1 MRYLTLILF
10 LIFSGCGYKSAAY
23 YAKAVMGD
31 KVSTEVTISL
41 EDPQN
46 TVIIK
51 DAVDMAVIT
60 KFRSSLTSKDT
71 ANTHLKI
78 QLGSVSFS
86 PLRYDSNGYVVA
98 YRTSVGMSITRI
110 RENKSQTYSTTGVYD
125 FEIEANAIISDQAR
139 FNAISQSAQ
148 KAIDVFIAQVAA
160 QGSSLSKE

>member
-1 MRYLTLILF
+1 MRYIVLIGL
-10 LIFSGCGYKSAAY
+10 LIFSGCGYKSAAH
-23 YAKAVMGD
+23 YAQSVMGE
-31 KVSTEVTISL
+31 KVSTEVVISL

-60 KFRSSLTSKDT
+60 KFRSSLASKEMAT
-71 ANTHLKI
+71 THLKL
-78 QLGSVSFS
+78 QLGTVSFT
-86 PLRYDSNGYVVA
+86 PLRYNVSGYVVA
-98 YRTSVGMSITRI
+98 YRTLVRMNVIRTR
-110 RENKSQTYSTTGVYD
+110 EGKSQTYTTSGVYD

-160 QGSSLSKE
+160 QGTSESKE